1 MVLNDC
7 MENKI
12 LKYIQKNNP
21 CYQNEIG
28 KYFKLEQG
36 KLSKYM
42 CRLEKDG
49 KIIREKC
56 MVPVMETNIIA
67 GTYKSKKNTKK
78 VMLLN

>member
-1 MVLNDC
+1 
-7 MENKI
+7 
-12 LKYIQKNNP
+12 
-21 CYQNEIG
+21 
-28 KYFKLEQG
+28 
-36 KLSKYM
+36 M

-56 MVPVMETNIIA
+56 MVPVMETNIIV

>member
-1 MVLNDC
+1 

-21 CYQNEIG
+21 CYQNDIG
-28 KYFKLEQG
+28 KNINIAQG
-36 KLSKYM
+36 KLSKYL

-49 KIIREKC
+49 KIKREKC

-78 VMLLN
+78 VMLLD